1 MLSQCLLPHVALPST
16 NRKKKEG
23 GGGGGGGREEE
34 EGREGGGGRREEE
47 EGRTLAP
54 AQVMAVSGHLTDLGV
69 LGEDGTMF
77 VEHKLVIV
85 RVTRLEGIW
94 GEATCDIA

>member
-16 NRKKKEG
+16 NGEERREREGCEG
-23 GGGGGGGREEE
+23 GEGDRRE
-34 EGREGGGGRREEE
+34 REGGERREREGGE
-47 EGRTLAP
+47 GEGRTLVA

-77 VEHKLVIV
+77 VEY
-85 RVTRLEGIW
+85 
-94 GEATCDIA
+94 

>member
-16 NRKKKEG
+16 NGKKKEG
-23 GGGGGGGREEE
+23 GGREGGGREGG
-34 EGREGGGGRREEE
+34 GRRKGGRREEE

-54 AQVMAVSGHLTDLGV
+54 AQVTAVSGHLTDLGV

-85 RVTRLEGIW
+85 RVTRLGGIW
-94 GEATCDIA
+94 GEATCVTLPR

>member
-1 MLSQCLLPHVALPST
+1 MLHCLQLMGRRR
-16 NRKKKEG
+16 RK
-23 GGGGGGGREEE
+23 GGRE
-34 EGREGGGGRREEE
+34 GGRREEE

-54 AQVMAVSGHLTDLGV
+54 TQVVAVSGHLTNLGV

-85 RVTRLEGIW
+85 RVTRLGGIW
-94 GEATCDIA
+94 GEATCVTLPRWNC

>member
-1 MLSQCLLPHVALPST
+1 
-16 NRKKKEG
+16 
-23 GGGGGGGREEE
+23 
-34 EGREGGGGRREEE
+34 
-47 EGRTLAP
+47 
-54 AQVMAVSGHLTDLGV
+54 MAVSGHLTDLGV

-94 GEATCDIA
+94 GEATCVTLPRWNC